1 VAQAVVLA
9 DVIVAIFLR
18 GDDVADVLPR
28 LLLLA
33 GVGCC
38 RALLAAVQ
46 ELVAGRVSTRVR
58 TELRAIGLHAVRQLG
73 PGRAQQQPAGRLVT
87 AVGPGLELLDGYLTR
102 ALPALTAACA
112 VPPIVLI
119 AIGVADWQSA
129 VILILAL
136 PLVPLLMALIG
147 VTTPTPDGA
156 AICGTGR
163 HGGTFSRSAAW
174 ANHASGLRTG
184 AAAD

>member
-1 VAQAVVLA
+1 MLGKLQQSGNPATLARMAMCFDVEEPLEGVRFRGLVAARRRRLEGLAGIQALSAGLTVAQAVVLA

-18 GDDVADVLPR
+18 GDDVATR

-73 PGRAQQQPAGRLVT
+73 PGWAQQQPAGRLV
-87 AVGPGLELLDGYLTR
+87 
-102 ALPALTAACA
+102 
-112 VPPIVLI
+112 
-119 AIGVADWQSA
+119 
-129 VILILAL
+129 
-136 PLVPLLMALIG
+136 
-147 VTTPTPDGA
+147 
-156 AICGTGR
+156 
-163 HGGTFSRSAAW
+163 
-174 ANHASGLRTG
+174 
-184 AAAD
+184 